1 MTMSI
6 KYLQSIKMSIKNQ
19 NKQSQ
24 INAISIVV
32 ILEFYDILKEM
43 ILVKLVRFY
52 LNAQLMVTLTYN
64 PMIGIF

>member
-19 NKQSQ
+19 NKPSQ

-32 ILEFYDILKEM
+32 ILEFNDILKEM

-52 LNAQLMVTLTYN
+52 LNAQLYH
-64 PMIGIF
+64 